1 MATAVL
7 TFKKR
12 NREREKQR
20 LKLPDLPHLIKMT
33 YGKILLGLKA
43 WAQRPGPWAEL
54 AIQVVITVNSLSL
67 S

>member
-1 MATAVL
+1 
-7 TFKKR
+7 
-12 NREREKQR
+12 
-20 LKLPDLPHLIKMT
+20 MT